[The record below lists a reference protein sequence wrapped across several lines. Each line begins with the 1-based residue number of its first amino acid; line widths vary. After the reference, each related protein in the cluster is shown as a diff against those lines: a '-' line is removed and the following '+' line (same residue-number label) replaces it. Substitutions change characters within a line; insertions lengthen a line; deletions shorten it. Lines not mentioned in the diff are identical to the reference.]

1 MAEGEDYDYDVVV
14 VGAGSGGVR
23 AARFAAKNY
32 GQRTA
37 VVELPFALVSGVE
50 SGGAGGTCVIRGCV
64 PKKLFV
70 YGSEFGGGFS
80 DSRGFG
86 WELGAAGHSWETLL
100 SKKNAEIERLNGIY
114 GRLLKNSGVDLL
126 EGRGRLLGGGQV
138 EVAPVSA
145 AAESAQVPRK
155 LRAKNILVATG
166 GRPARLNIPGKDLAI
181 TSDEALVL
189 PKLPR
194 KVVIVG
200 AGYIAV
206 EFAGIFAGF
215 GAEVHLVFRR
225 DLPLRG
231 FDRELRE
238 CVAENLSKRGVVLHP
253 ETNPMSIEK
262 GSSGSGVAVQLK
274 REGAD
279 AVTVEAC
286 ECMFAVGRMPNVEGL
301 GLEEA
306 GVELKAGAI
315 AVDDFSRTS
324 APGIWAVGDVTDRI
338 NLTPV
343 ALMEG
348 MAFAATA
355 CGGVPTKPDHSNVAC
370 AVFCQPPL
378 AKVGMS
384 EEEAVEAMSG
394 KIDVYVEKFR
404 PMKHTVSGRDER
416 SIMKL
421 VVDAE
426 SGRVLGAHMVGAD
439 APEIMQGIAV
449 AIKVGATKAQFDAT
463 VGIHPTSAEEFV
475 TMRTRARQVQ
485 GAAKL

>member
-1 MAEGEDYDYDVVV
+1 MGGEEEYDVVV

-37 VVELPFALVSGVE
+37 VVELPFAFVSGATA
-50 SGGAGGTCVIRGCV
+50 GGAGGTCVIRGCV

-86 WELGAAGHSWETLL
+86 WALDAPNHSWGELL
-100 SKKNAEIERLNGIY
+100 EKKNKEIERLNGIY
-114 GRLLKNSGVDLL
+114 GRLLRNSGVDVL
-126 EGRGRLLGGGQV
+126 EGRGRLLGGGLV
-138 EVAPVSA
+138 EVAPVGGA
-145 AAESAQVPRK
+145 AGDRPPRV

-166 GRPARLNIPGKDLAI
+166 GRPARLEIPGQELAI

-189 PKLPR
+189 EKLP
-194 KVVIVG
+194 KKIVIVG

-215 GAEVHLVFRR
+215 GAEVHLVYRR

-238 CVAENLSKRGVVLHP
+238 CVAENLAKRGVHLHP
-253 ETNPMSIEK
+253 QTSPLSLER
-262 GSSGSGVAVQLK
+262 GSSGGGVRVQLK
-274 REGAD
+274 EGGGD
-279 AVTVEAC
+279 AVVVDAC
-286 ECMFAVGRMPNVEGL
+286 ECMFAVGRVPLVADL

-306 GVELKAGAI
+306 GVELKGGAV
-315 AVDDFSRTS
+315 AVDDLSRTS
-324 APGIWAVGDVTDRI
+324 APGVWAVGDCTDRL

-355 CGGVPTKPDHSNVAC
+355 CGGVPTKPDHNNVAC

-378 AKVGMS
+378 AKVGLS
-384 EEEAVEAMSG
+384 EEEAVEACSG
-394 KIDVYVEKFR
+394 PIDIYVEKFR

-421 VVDAE
+421 VVDAD

-439 APEIMQGIAV
+439 APEIMQGMAV
-449 AIKVGATKAQFDAT
+449 ALKCGATKAQFDAT

-475 TMRTRARQVQ
+475 TMRTKARQVQ
-485 GAAKL
+485 GTSKL